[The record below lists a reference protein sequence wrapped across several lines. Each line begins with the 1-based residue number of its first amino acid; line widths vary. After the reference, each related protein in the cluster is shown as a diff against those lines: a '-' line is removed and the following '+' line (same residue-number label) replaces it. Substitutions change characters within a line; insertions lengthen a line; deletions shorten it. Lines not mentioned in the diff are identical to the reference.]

1 MISPKQDTLLHVKT
15 NGTLLEFLMN
25 EVGSTRTSIKSL
37 LSHRLVSVNGT
48 IQTRHD
54 TPVNVGDIVTI
65 SHHRGNQELRHPKV
79 RILFEDA
86 NFLIVEKRNGILTVP
101 ANLKSQET
109 TVFSILKHYVKKQD
123 VHNGIY
129 CVHRLERETSGLLIW
144 SKSIEL
150 QRYMREYWDQLIR
163 CRGYVALVE
172 GNMDALEGDV
182 RTWISE
188 DSQTGM
194 LISSPIADGGKP
206 AHTHYRVIRQNNQYA
221 LLELQVEGANQIRT
235 HMASIAH
242 PIVGDHKF
250 AHADCSPID
259 RLCLHAN
266 RLEFINPVTEQT
278 VHFETHIPKEF
289 GKVVAK
295 QQTPKE

>member
-54 TPVNVGDIVTI
+54 TVLNPGDKITI
-65 SHHRGNQELRHPKV
+65 SHNRGNQELRHPKV
-79 RILFEDA
+79 RILFEDT
-86 NFLIVEKRNGILTVP
+86 NFLIVEKRNGILTMPV
-101 ANLKSQET
+101 NLKSQET

-123 VHNGIY
+123 IHNGIY

-144 SKSIEL
+144 AKTIEL
-150 QRYMREYWDQLIR
+150 QQYMHEYWEQLIKK
-163 CRGYVALVE
+163 RGYIALVE
-172 GNMDALEGDV
+172 GKMNDKEGTI

-188 DSQTGM
+188 DKETGM
-194 LISSPIADGGKP
+194 LISSPTKDGGRMAQTSYK
-206 AHTHYRVIRQNNQYA
+206 VIRQDEQHA
-221 LLELQVEGANQIRT
+221 LLELRVEGVNQIRA
-235 HMASIAH
+235 HLASISH

-250 AHADCSPID
+250 EHTTNPSID

-266 RLEFINPVTEQT
+266 SLEFINPVTEKVVRYECT
-278 VHFETHIPKEF
+278 APKEF
-289 GKVVAK
+289 SKVFVGK
-295 QQTPKE
+295 TE

>member
-1 MISPKQDTLLHVKT
+1 MLSKPDTQLRVNSTDTLLSF
-15 NGTLLEFLMN
+15 LLRETGN
-25 EVGSTRTSIKSL
+25 SRTTIKSFL
-37 LSHRLVSVNGT
+37 AHRLVAINGT

-54 TPVNVGDIVTI
+54 TPVKVGDTVTI
-65 SHHRGNQELRHPKV
+65 SRHRGNQELRHPKV

-144 SKSIEL
+144 TKTVEL
-150 QRYMREYWDQLIR
+150 QQYMREYWDQLIR
-163 CRGYVALVE
+163 CRGYVALVV
-172 GNMDALEGDV
+172 GNMSHPEGDI

-188 DSQTGM
+188 DPQTGM
-194 LISSPIADGGKP
+194 LISSPTPNDGKA
-206 AHTHYRVIRQNNQYA
+206 AHTHYRVIRQNEQYA
-221 LLELQVEGANQIRT
+221 LLELQVEGANQIRA

-250 AHADCSPID
+250 AHADSSPID

-266 RLEFINPVTEQT
+266 RLEFINPVTEKV
-278 VHFETHIPKEF
+278 VHFECATPKEF
-289 GKVVAK
+289 TKWV
-295 QQTPKE
+295 